1 MANWSWLE
9 NPAAPY
15 TRGFALRVIV
25 KAALLLVVLNVVFAL
40 LDPLP
45 ALGRLSLYN
54 VLFPGR
60 VRLPYGE
67 NPAQSYNLSLM
78 NLPAM
83 LAAHEVAR
91 PKAADEY
98 RVFVMG
104 DSSIWGILLKPDE
117 TLSAQLNALNLT
129 APDGRRMRFYNL
141 GHPVMALLKDLML
154 LDTAMRSEPD
164 MIVWAVTLQSFP
176 RGQQLY
182 PPLVQHN
189 AGTVRRLIQT
199 YDLNLSPDD
208 PRLVEPSL
216 LDKTIVG
223 RRRDLADLLR
233 LQLYGVAWGATGI
246 DQFYPRD
253 YDLRQ
258 SDFDADES
266 WQGLQPEDGLSEDFL
281 AFDVIDAFMQRA
293 GDVPVLL
300 VNEPIYISSGQ
311 NSDLR
316 YNFWYPRWAYDAYR
330 VLLKDKA
337 QANGWPLLDVW
348 DAVAPDEFTDSPVHM
363 TPAGTRQLAEAIR
376 QVIEAGQIDSGN
388 LAVRNR

>member
-9 NPAAPY
+9 QPSAPY
-15 TRGFALRVIV
+15 TRGFAGRVIV
-25 KAALLLVVLNVVFAL
+25 KAALLFILLNVLFAL

-45 ALGRLSLYN
+45 VLGRLSLYN
-54 VLFPGR
+54 VVFPGR
-60 VRLPYGE
+60 ERLPYGE

-83 LAAHEVAR
+83 LASHEVAR
-91 PKAADEY
+91 PKAANEY

-104 DSSIWGILLKPDE
+104 DSSVWGILLKPDE
-117 TLSAQLNALNLT
+117 TLAAQLNALELS
-129 APDGRRMRFYNL
+129 APDGRPMRFYNL

-154 LDTAMRSEPD
+154 LDTAMPYQPD
-164 MIVWAVTLQSFP
+164 LIIWPLTPQSFP
-176 RGQQLY
+176 REQQLY

-189 AGTVRRLIQT
+189 ADTVRRLIQT

-208 PRLVEPSL
+208 PRLVNPSF
-216 LDKTIVG
+216 LDKTIIG

-233 LQLYGVAWGATGI
+233 LQLYGAAWGATGI
-246 DQFYPRD
+246 DQFYPAE
-253 YDLRQ
+253 YKPRQ
-258 SDFDADES
+258 SDFEEDVS
-266 WQGLQPEDGLSEDFL
+266 WQGLQPDDGLPEAFL
-281 AFDVIDAFMQRA
+281 AFDVIEAFMQRA

-300 VNEPIYISSGQ
+300 VNEPIYISGGQ

-330 VLLKDKA
+330 IMLKDRA
-337 QANGWPLLDVW
+337 QANDWPLLDTW

-363 TPAGTRQLAEAIR
+363 TPSGTRQLAEAIG
-376 QVIEAGQIDSGN
+376 QMIEAGRVDSGK
-388 LAVRNR
+388 LAVRNG

>member
-1 MANWSWLE
+1 MAKWDWLE

-15 TRGFALRVIV
+15 TRSFVLRVIV
-25 KAALLLVVLNVVFAL
+25 KAALLFVVLNALFAL

-54 VLFPGR
+54 LLFPGR
-60 VRLPYGE
+60 ARLPYGE

-91 PKAADEY
+91 PKADDEY

-104 DSSIWGILLKPDE
+104 DSSVWGILLRPEE
-117 TLSAQLNALNLT
+117 TLAGQLNALNLA

-154 LDTAMRSEPD
+154 LDTAIQYQPD
-164 MIVWAVTLQSFP
+164 LIVWAVTLQSFP

-189 AGTVRRLIQT
+189 ADTVRRLIQT

-208 PRLVEPSL
+208 PRLVNPTFW
-216 LDKTIVG
+216 DKTIIG

-233 LQLYGVAWGATGI
+233 LQLYGAAWGATGI
-246 DQFYPRD
+246 DQFYPAE
-253 YDLRQ
+253 YKPRQ
-258 SDFDADES
+258 SDFDEDES
-266 WQGLQPEDGLSEDFL
+266 WQGLQPDDGVPDDFL
-281 AFDVIDAFMQRA
+281 SFDVIEAFFERA

-300 VNEPIYISSGQ
+300 VNEPIYVSSGQ

-330 VLLKDKA
+330 AMLQDKA
-337 QANGWPLLDVW
+337 QANDWPLLDVW
-348 DAVAPDEFTDSPVHM
+348 DAVAPNEFTDSPVHM
-363 TPAGTRQLAEAIR
+363 TPAGTRQLAELI
-376 QVIEAGQIDSGN
+376 GN
-388 LAVRNR
+388 LVAG

>member
-1 MANWSWLE
+1 MAKWDWLE
-9 NPAAPY
+9 KPPAPY

-25 KAALLLVVLNVVFAL
+25 KAALLFVVLNALFAL

-60 VRLPYGE
+60 ERLPYGE

-83 LAAHEVAR
+83 LASHQVAR
-91 PKAADEY
+91 PKGVDEY

-104 DSSIWGILLKPDE
+104 DSSVWGILLKPDE
-117 TLSAQLNALNLT
+117 TLAAQLNALGLT

-154 LDTAMRSEPD
+154 LDTAMRYEPD
-164 MIVWAVTLQSFP
+164 LIVWAVTPQSFP
-176 RGQQLY
+176 REQQLF

-208 PRLVEPSL
+208 PRLVNPSFW
-216 LDKTIVG
+216 DKTIVG

-233 LQLYGVAWGATGI
+233 LQLYGAAWGATGI
-246 DQFYPRD
+246 DQFYPAE
-253 YDLRQ
+253 YTPRQ
-258 SDFDADES
+258 SDFDEDES
-266 WQGLQPEDGLSEDFL
+266 WQGLQPGDGLPEDFL
-281 AFDVIDAFMQRA
+281 AFDVIEAFMQRA

-300 VNEPIYISSGQ
+300 VNEPVYISSGQ

-316 YNFWYPRWAYDAYR
+316 YNFWYPHWVYDAYR
-330 VLLKDKA
+330 MMLTEIA
-337 QANGWPLLDVW
+337 RANDWPLLDTW
-348 DAVAPDEFTDSPVHM
+348 NAIAPDEFTDSPVHM
-363 TPAGTRQLAEAIR
+363 RPAGTRQLAEA
-376 QVIEAGQIDSGN
+376 VGKLLEAGRFRGKS
-388 LAVRNR
+388 